1 MPSQVQKMTRAR
13 RRQRGSMLIELL
25 IAMSVLAVGLGGVL
39 ALLVSA
45 VLTNSK
51 SEKDTSATMVAE
63 NILEQISAQP
73 GNATGAAALLPITDC
88 AGNAWTIDTNAAT
101 LGSGTGL
108 NGGNGANLTTLGV
121 VDWTQSYANVPANY
135 RMRYVSCGAGNRQ
148 VTYDI
153 RWNVIRMSTN
163 TRVVVISARPVGS
176 ATVGG
181 LKYVVPVNLR
191 TVDGTD

>member
-1 MPSQVQKMTRAR
+1 M
-13 RRQRGSMLIELL
+13 
-25 IAMSVLAVGLGGVL
+25 
-39 ALLVSA
+39 
-45 VLTNSK
+45 
-51 SEKDTSATMVAE
+51 
-63 NILEQISAQP
+63 
-73 GNATGAAALLPITDC
+73 
-88 AGNAWTIDTNAAT
+88 
-101 LGSGTGL
+101 
-108 NGGNGANLTTLGV
+108 